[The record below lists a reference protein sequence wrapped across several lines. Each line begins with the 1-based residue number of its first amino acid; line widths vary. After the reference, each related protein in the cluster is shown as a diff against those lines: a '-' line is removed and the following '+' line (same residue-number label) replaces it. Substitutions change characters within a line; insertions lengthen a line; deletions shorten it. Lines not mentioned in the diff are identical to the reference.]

1 MRSRPQPLPVK
12 RSCGSFADAG
22 TSPTSQ
28 QRPPVADTAEQLR
41 RLYAQRATIV
51 TAGRVADEAAARGD
65 RAAVH
70 QGEKLFAELKRV
82 DQAIDRLEAGSDTK
96 H

>member
-1 MRSRPQPLPVK
+1 
-12 RSCGSFADAG
+12 
-22 TSPTSQ
+22 
-28 QRPPVADTAEQLR
+28 VADTAEQLR
-41 RLYAQRATIV
+41 RLYVQRDTIV